1 MINTGSLCHSEA
13 SNFMI
18 TTLMNGNK
26 DNKTK
31 RTISRREFAAKSIAA
46 VIALGTAGITGYTLY
61 NEKRTCVFLNYHRM
75 GHCAPSVMQS
85 LLDIN
90 NIRNK
95 ELVRISGAMAGGIG
109 GPKMECGA
117 LTVPLMFLGYHAG
130 IPADINEKLLI
141 IREAQ
146 TYYNEFYHNNG
157 STICT
162 NIRDRHE
169 NGCWK
174 AVSGFYNA
182 FMNSLKN
189 TVTLPAETE
198 ESYSLLLKAFN
209 DNGFHCSHSV
219 LNRLNSHVDLNKELY
234 EVSWPFIGGIAL
246 LNRTCGALAA
256 GVMALSS
263 SESKI
268 ENSYLRVAR
277 MNKMLKEDDD
287 RALNDEINE
296 FNRAINSGTELGTWF
311 RKEFGSTTCLK
322 ICGYNFAQKRDV
334 ANYLSGNCMG
344 RCSLITD
351 KVADKVISMI

>member
-1 MINTGSLCHSEA
+1 
-13 SNFMI
+13 
-18 TTLMNGNK
+18 MNGNK
-26 DNKTK
+26 DHKTK
-31 RTISRREFAAKSIAA
+31 RTISRREFVGKSIIA
-46 VIALGTAGITGYTLY
+46 VVALGTAGIAGYALL
-61 NEKRTCVFLNYHRM
+61 NEKKTRIYLNYHRM

-90 NIRNK
+90 DTRNK

-117 LTVPLMFLGYHAG
+117 LTVPLMFLGYQKG
-130 IPADINEKLLI
+130 IPVDINEKLLI
-141 IREAQ
+141 LREAQ

-174 AVSGFYNA
+174 AVSGFYSA
-182 FMNSLKN
+182 FMNSRQNPL
-189 TVTLPAETE
+189 TLPAETE
-198 ESYSLLLKAFN
+198 ASYSLLLKAFN

-219 LNRLNSHVDLNKELY
+219 LNRLNSHIGLNKELY

-263 SESKI
+263 FEAKI
-268 ENSYLRVAR
+268 ENSYIRVAR

-287 RALNDEINE
+287 RAMNNETND
-296 FNRAINSGTELGTWF
+296 FNRVINSGTELGTWF
-311 RKEFGSTTCLK
+311 RKEFGSTTCLE
-322 ICGYNFAQKRDV
+322 ICGYNFSQKRDV
-334 ANYLSGNCMG
+334 ENYLSGNCMS
-344 RCSLITD
+344 RCSLITE
-351 KVADKVISMI
+351 KVADKVGKMIS